1 MPAHVE
7 DREGECFGHSVE
19 VITRAITRRERKVLS
34 TLDGKQWHNQKA
46 GEGDYKFWLKC
57 PRADICSGTHLVSI
71 YAFKNKDGSND
82 HHFYCCT
89 ACSDYFKREAKRAGL
104 VGTLKKIPQK
114 KYVTYDKDY
123 WKAPLVV
130 AKSLVSHE
138 VHNRAPKRKPTVTNR
153 APKRKPTVTKASK
166 DIQPKQKQK
175 KEDPLT
181 PLQRESLTPTQQALV
196 LVGKAQ
202 TLLDLALDVLYK
214 SSE

>member
-7 DREGECFGHSVE
+7 DREGECFEHSVE
-19 VITRAITRRERKVLS
+19 VITRGITRRQRKVLS
-34 TLDGKQWHNQKA
+34 SLDGEEWRIQKK
-46 GEGDYKFWLKC
+46 GEGDYKFWLTC

-114 KYVTYDKDY
+114 IYVTYDKDY
-123 WKAPLVV
+123 WDAPLAVGE
-130 AKSLVSHE
+130 SLVSHQ
-138 VHNRAPKRKPTVTNR
+138 VKNAYR

-181 PLQRESLTPTQQALV
+181 PLQRASLTPNQQALV

-202 TLLDLALDVLYK
+202 ALLDSALDVLYK
-214 SSE
+214 STE